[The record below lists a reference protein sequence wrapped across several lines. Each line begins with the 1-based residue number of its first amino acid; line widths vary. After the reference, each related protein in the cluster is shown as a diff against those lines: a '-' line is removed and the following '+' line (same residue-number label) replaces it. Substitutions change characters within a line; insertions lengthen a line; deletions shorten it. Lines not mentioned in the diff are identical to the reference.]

1 MANPKL
7 NQPDQFTAQRLEAA
21 IEAWYE
27 KHFHRCITSGTAA
40 ITAEEKDALHKATQA
55 AVATPTQD
63 ADAD

>member
-1 MANPKL
+1 MATPKTTQP
-7 NQPDQFTAQRLEAA
+7 NQSTAQRLEAA